1 MSPPLSPPDEDDAP
15 GPGLPASAR
24 FGPGLVIV
32 ATPIGN
38 LGDLTFRARDA
49 LREADLLL
57 CEDTRVTRR
66 LLARHGIAGARLSAF
81 TDHEDQAARARHIAA
96 MQAGRTVA
104 LVSDAGTPLLSDPGR
119 MLVAEAI
126 AAGVAVSIAPG
137 PSAPVAALALSGLP
151 AVPHLFLGFLP
162 AKEAAAR
169 KVLDPVRAAEAAGLA
184 ATLVLFEAPHRLAAT
199 LALLAGLFGPRPAA
213 VARELTKRFE
223 EVRRGTLPELAA
235 HYAGHAA
242 RGEITLVVG
251 PPPEPAPDAAAMPA
265 LLARALSNQPMRD
278 AVDAVAAATG
288 LPRREVYRAAL
299 ELRALA
305 QKPGE
310 DGVEP

>member
-1 MSPPLSPPDEDDAP
+1 MSPPSPPSPEDAAPDAD
-15 GPGLPASAR
+15 LPAPAR

-66 LLARHGIAGARLSAF
+66 LLARHGIAGARLAAF
-81 TDHEDQAARARHIAA
+81 TDHAGAADRARHIAA
-96 MQAGRTVA
+96 MQAGARLA
-104 LVSDAGTPLLSDPGR
+104 LVSDAGTPLLSDPGQA
-119 MLVAEAI
+119 LVAEAI
-126 AAGVAVSIAPG
+126 AAGVPVSIAPG

-162 AKEAAAR
+162 AKESAAR
-169 KVLDPVRAAEAAGLA
+169 RALDPVRAAEASGLS
-184 ATLVLFEAPHRLAAT
+184 ATLLLFEAPHRLAAT
-199 LALLAGLFGPRPAA
+199 LTLLAELLGPRPAA

-223 EVRRGTLPELAA
+223 EVRRGTLPDLAA
-235 HYAGHAA
+235 HYARNPA

-251 PPPEPAPDAAAMPA
+251 PAPAAAADAAGMPA
-265 LLARALSNQPMRD
+265 LLARALADLPLRE

-299 ELRALA
+299 DLRASA
-305 QKPGE
+305 QKAGE